1 MQRTSTIHSTPLRI
15 VTLALA
21 TVAAALF
28 SFHVALAQTTPAAA
42 PAPAGDAAR
51 GKADFLRYGCYECHG
66 TVGEGNYGSGAKLAP
81 HPLPWAVVNAYVRK
95 PSGNM
100 PSFSEKILATSDLA
114 DIYAYLSSIPAGKPY
129 TQIPILNAT
138 TMKPK

>member
-1 MQRTSTIHSTPLRI
+1 MQRTSTRI
-15 VTLALA
+15 ITLALA
-21 TVAAALF
+21 ATVAALF
-28 SFHVALAQTTPAAA
+28 SFHAALAQTTAAAA

-66 TVGEGNYGSGAKLAP
+66 TVGQGNYGTGAKLAP
-81 HPLPWAVVNAYVRK
+81 HPPPWTVVNAYVRR

-100 PSFSEKILATSDLA
+100 PSFSEKILPTSDLA

-129 TQIPILNAT
+129 TQLPILNST

>member
-1 MQRTSTIHSTPLRI
+1 MQRTSTKL

-21 TVAAALF
+21 AVAAALF
-28 SFHVALAQTTPAAA
+28 TVHGALAQTTAAG
-42 PAPAGDAAR
+42 PPPPPGDAAR

-66 TVGEGNYGSGAKLAP
+66 TVGQGNYGTGAKLAP
-81 HPLPWAVVNAYVRK
+81 HPPPWTTVSAYVRK

-100 PSFSEKILATSDLA
+100 PSFSEKILPTSDLA
-114 DIYAYLSSIPAGKPY
+114 DIYAYLQSIPAGKAY
-129 TQIPILNAT
+129 TQIPILNST

>member
-1 MQRTSTIHSTPLRI
+1 MQRTSTKII
-15 VTLALA
+15 TLALA
-21 TVAAALF
+21 VLAAALF
-28 SFHVALAQTTPAAA
+28 TAHSVLAQTTAAAA

-66 TVGEGNYGSGAKLAP
+66 TVGQGNYGTGARLAP
-81 HPLPWAVVNAYVRK
+81 HPLPWAAVNAYVRK

-100 PSFSEKILATSDLA
+100 PSFSEKILPTSDLA

-129 TQIPILNAT
+129 TQLPILNST
-138 TMKPK
+138 TMKPAH

>member
-1 MQRTSTIHSTPLRI
+1 MRNK
-15 VTLALA
+15 LA
-21 TVAAALF
+21 TLVLAAAAAALF
-28 SFHVALAQTTPAAA
+28 SLHGALAQTAPAAA
-42 PAPAGDAAR
+42 PAPAGDAVR

-66 TVGEGNYGSGAKLAP
+66 TVGQGNYGTGAKLAP
-81 HPLPWAVVNAYVRK
+81 HPPPWATVNAYVRK

-100 PSFSEKILATSDLA
+100 PSFSEKILPTIDLA
-114 DIYAYLSSIPAGKPY
+114 NIYAYLSSIPAGKAY